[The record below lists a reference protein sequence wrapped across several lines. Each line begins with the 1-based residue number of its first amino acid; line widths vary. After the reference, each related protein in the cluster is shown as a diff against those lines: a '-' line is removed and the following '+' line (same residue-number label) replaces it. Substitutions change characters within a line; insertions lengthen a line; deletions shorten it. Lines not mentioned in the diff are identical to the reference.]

1 MDPSSSRTES
11 PKSFKMKSIQQYIDE
26 RPVWPDGT
34 PISGVP
40 MTGMQWLIWA
50 LAAIGKF
57 FEGYVVF
64 MTGVA
69 LPLISR
75 EFEIGSAQNG
85 LIGAASLLGIL
96 VGAVGLG
103 GMSDRFGRKPM
114 FIIEMVIFVAFLILL
129 TISTNFISVIICLF
143 GIGLALG
150 CDYPTAHMIIS
161 ENTPSSRRGRLVLGA
176 FGFQAVGALAGTG
189 VGCLVLVMH
198 PELSAWR
205 WMFATALVPAIAVTI
220 GRFFVVE
227 SANWLAVRGRHA

>member
-1 MDPSSSRTES
+1 
-11 PKSFKMKSIQQYIDE
+11 MKSIQEYIDE
-26 RPVWPDGT
+26 RPVWPHGT

-114 FIIEMVIFVAFLILL
+114 FVIEMVIFVAFLVL
-129 TISTNFISVIICLF
+129 STVS
-143 GIGLALG
+143 
-150 CDYPTAHMIIS
+150 T
-161 ENTPSSRRGRLVLGA
+161 TPPPND
-176 FGFQAVGALAGTG
+176 
-189 VGCLVLVMH
+189 C
-198 PELSAWR
+198 
-205 WMFATALVPAIAVTI
+205 
-220 GRFFVVE
+220 
-227 SANWLAVRGRHA
+227 